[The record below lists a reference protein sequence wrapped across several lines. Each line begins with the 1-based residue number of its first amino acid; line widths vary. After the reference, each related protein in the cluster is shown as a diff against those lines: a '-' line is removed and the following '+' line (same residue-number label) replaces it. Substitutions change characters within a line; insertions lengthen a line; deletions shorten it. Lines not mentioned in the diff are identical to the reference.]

1 MTSAETAKPAGT
13 SPPEDVAEVRI
24 RVSNLVKRFHT
35 KAGAVTALD
44 HVSLNVAGN
53 EKVVLLGP
61 SGCGKTTLL
70 RCVAGLEEPDEGEI
84 EINGEVVFSS
94 ERGIS
99 VPPERRGISMVFQ
112 SYALWPHL
120 SVRDNVAYPLVNR
133 KVPKAEIG
141 PRVEQ
146 ALKLVGCE
154 ALLNRFPSQLSG
166 GQQQRISLARAIVS
180 HEGVVLF
187 DEPLSNVDAKVRE
200 QLRVELVAMQRR
212 LGFSALYVTHD
223 QTEATAVGHRIAVMD
238 VGKVAQVGRPREVY
252 EAPASRYV
260 AHFVGATN
268 ELSGTVVSSADG
280 MLGIDTPVGRLDAR
294 NSLSLSAGDEV
305 TVMARPEHLQFAAPD
320 SAEAAGNTLQGVLES
335 AMFLGLYNEYLV
347 SFGERKLLVRST
359 HQQGIEEGQPVALRV
374 DPAHVLVFR

>member
-1 MTSAETAKPAGT
+1 MRPAAIENPAGA
-13 SPPEDVAEVRI
+13 SLPGHAEDARI

-35 KAGAVTALD
+35 KSGTVTALD
-44 HVSLNVAGN
+44 NVSLTVKSN

-84 EINGEVVFSS
+84 EINGHVVFSS
-94 ERGIS
+94 ARRIS
-99 VPPERRGISMVFQ
+99 VPPEHRGISMVFQ

-133 KVPKAEIG
+133 KVPKSEIG

-154 ALLNRFPSQLSG
+154 ALLQRFPSQLSG
-166 GQQQRISLARAIVS
+166 GQQQRVSLARAIVS

-238 VGKVAQVGRPREVY
+238 VGKVAQIGRPREVY
-252 EAPASRYV
+252 ESPCSRYV

-268 ELSGTVVSSADG
+268 EFPGDVVETVDG
-280 MLGIDTPVGRLDAR
+280 LVTIDTPIGRIQAQAAR
-294 NSLSLSAGDEV
+294 EFPSGARV
-305 TVMARPEHLQFAAPD
+305 TVMVRPEHLRFAH
-320 SAEAAGNTLQGVLES
+320 SSSTSEGNRLSGVLES

-347 SFGERKLLVRST
+347 SFGEHRLLVRST
-359 HQQGIEEGQPVALRV
+359 HLEGVDEGADVELV
-374 DPAHVLVFR
+374 IDPARVLVFE